1 LIIIIQEA
9 MMIFGKKIIMSAVE
23 ALVTIYTII
32 TLTKTQNIILDAK
45 ILGKIKKNMGIT
57 IQIVKN
63 GSTITQKN
71 EHKFSSI

>member
-1 LIIIIQEA
+1 

-23 ALVTIYTII
+23 VLVTTYTII

-57 IQIVKN
+57 IQIVEN
-63 GSTITQKN
+63 GSTLT
-71 EHKFSSI
+71 

>member
-1 LIIIIQEA
+1 

-45 ILGKIKKNMGIT
+45 ILGKIKKTMGIT

-63 GSTITQKN
+63 GSTLTQKN
-71 EHKFSSI
+71 EHKFSTI

>member
-23 ALVTIYTII
+23 VLVTTYTII

-57 IQIVKN
+57 IQIVEN
-63 GSTITQKN
+63 GSTLT
-71 EHKFSSI
+71 

>member
-23 ALVTIYTII
+23 ALVITYTII

-45 ILGKIKKNMGIT
+45 ILGKIKKNMGIM
-57 IQIVKN
+57 IQIVEN
-63 GSTITQKN
+63 GSTLT
-71 EHKFSSI
+71 

>member
-23 ALVTIYTII
+23 ALVITYTII

-57 IQIVKN
+57 IQIVEN
-63 GSTITQKN
+63 GSTLT
-71 EHKFSSI
+71 

>member
-1 LIIIIQEA
+1 

-23 ALVTIYTII
+23 ALVTTYTII

-63 GSTITQKN
+63 GSIITQKN
-71 EHKFSSI
+71 EHKFSTI

>member
-1 LIIIIQEA
+1 
-9 MMIFGKKIIMSAVE
+9 MSTVE
-23 ALVTIYTII
+23 ALVTTYTTI
-32 TLTKTQNIILDAK
+32 TLTKIQNIILDAK

>member
-1 LIIIIQEA
+1 

>member
-1 LIIIIQEA
+1 
-9 MMIFGKKIIMSAVE
+9 MSAVE
-23 ALVTIYTII
+23 ALVTTYTTI
-32 TLTKTQNIILDAK
+32 TLIKIQNIILDAK

-71 EHKFSSI
+71 EHKFSFI

>member
-1 LIIIIQEA
+1 
-9 MMIFGKKIIMSAVE
+9 MIFGKKIIMSAVE
-23 ALVTIYTII
+23 ALVTTYTII

-63 GSTITQKN
+63 GSTIMQKN